1 MSRWQ
6 KRESGSS
13 GGNDPIRSFGQHKS
27 SPALLPVIAQ
37 SSSSAVKLCI
47 VIITA
52 KEDIF
57 VIHHHQYHNNYLIIT
72 SIVFIYCNL
81 TVIIVSNCDSIL
93 PLKENIFFLLLTFST
108 CKMLILM
115 KGKKGV
121 LSEKQLVLQARKQL
135 PSPTR
140 ALRAGESFFVY
151 HLFSIL
157 SFHIHNMFFSKK
169 KKRIYCRHASNLLPL
184 HKSTSLEGWRKLSLN
199 KLITVDIVRNR

>member
-1 MSRWQ
+1 MYCHDGKRE
-6 KRESGSS
+6 RESGSS

-27 SPALLPVIAQ
+27 SPAFLLVIAQ

-72 SIVFIYCNL
+72 SIVIYCNL
-81 TVIIVSNCDSIL
+81 TVIIVSNCDSLL
-93 PLKENIFFLLLTFST
+93 PLKENIFILLLTFST

-115 KGKKGV
+115 RGKKGV

-135 PSPTR
+135 PSPPQ
-140 ALRAGESFFVY
+140 ACKAG
-151 HLFSIL
+151 
-157 SFHIHNMFFSKK
+157 
-169 KKRIYCRHASNLLPL
+169 
-184 HKSTSLEGWRKLSLN
+184 
-199 KLITVDIVRNR
+199 